1 MSWSPTFR
9 TLRVLSLCALAV
21 SLPAGPT
28 VGAGG
33 SPLERS
39 TIAFRTGQTG
49 QRQLP
54 AEPGARRNST
64 EPGTAAL
71 NYDGNASPRVAQQV
85 RIAESMT
92 AAAPVVLDATPQVVV
107 GRMVP
112 SADAMPS
119 NSPDRG
125 KTDELFGIA
134 TERNQARSVGVVFGA
149 SSAERSHR
157 DSRNVSRATTGRE
170 LVYTSTGPAVRV
182 DARGPREVNVG
193 VPARYTLTLH
203 NQSATDARGVF
214 VRVTLG
220 KTVEVVSVDA
230 SAGEI
235 QRSDNSPDERHLVW
249 MFDMQFTP
257 TAGDAVELHVEWTFL
272 PLGESMQIVT
282 LRPELRLTVKGPEQ
296 AVLGEKPL
304 YTVSVENRGNTAAD
318 DVVVELSTTG
328 GKVKSVPLGS
338 IPAGDTMQFQIELA
352 RLSAGLTELSAV
364 AAAAHGLREETSL
377 AIDVRHVAL
386 VATAG
391 GPTSR
396 LAGTDATYQL
406 EVRNTGSAPARNVIA
421 SVLLPQGI
429 APVTIPPSAYKLGD
443 RIAWQVGDLEPDA
456 ARGYV
461 FECELVEP
469 GEYTVDFR
477 VADAGQNRVEANLRT
492 TVEATADVRMSVA
505 LDDAKIP
512 VGQLFTYTIELEN
525 RGTLAA
531 ELVDVPRRLH
541 AHRQSPAG
549 RAPATYASSTR
560 QRNGPAVVSCRR
572 NDTRRPG
579 AAGPGRFDP
588 FLCRWPAAGQYRHA
602 CRIEPCQGRGGR
614 GIGIRNP
621 PRQPERT
628 SGRRRA
634 GGDALCPRRG
644 TCFDCRWRRENHGRD
659 GDVRTARATRTGCSA
674 GGFGHRH
681 RTPTGQSHVSGRSDH
696 GGRCATSVRRDDRL
710 FPAPRTGRCE
720 HRGRAA
726 ARYDD
731 PVAKQ
736 S

>member
-1 MSWSPTFR
+1 MFDRLPARSSPT
-9 TLRVLSLCALAV
+9 L
-21 SLPAGPT
+21 
-28 VGAGG
+28 
-33 SPLERS
+33 
-39 TIAFRTGQTG
+39 
-49 QRQLP
+49 
-54 AEPGARRNST
+54 
-64 EPGTAAL
+64 
-71 NYDGNASPRVAQQV
+71 
-85 RIAESMT
+85 
-92 AAAPVVLDATPQVVV
+92 
-107 GRMVP
+107 
-112 SADAMPS
+112 
-119 NSPDRG
+119 
-125 KTDELFGIA
+125 
-134 TERNQARSVGVVFGA
+134 
-149 SSAERSHR
+149 
-157 DSRNVSRATTGRE
+157 
-170 LVYTSTGPAVRV
+170 
-182 DARGPREVNVG
+182 
-193 VPARYTLTLH
+193 
-203 NQSATDARGVF
+203 
-214 VRVTLG
+214 
-220 KTVEVVSVDA
+220 
-230 SAGEI
+230 
-235 QRSDNSPDERHLVW
+235 
-249 MFDMQFTP
+249 DMQFTP

-352 RLSAGLTELSAV
+352 RLSAGPTELSAV

-531 ELVDVPRRLH
+531 ELVDVAVDLADDVEPVNVEGATTDLEAGRVAFTPIASLQPGERRQLTLQARGSETGQRSFRVDATTPDGQVRLAQEGSTRFFVAGQPLANIDMRVESNRAKVAVGEELVYEIRLDNRSEQAAEDVQVVMH
-541 AHRQSPAG
+541 FARGVEPVSIAGGAGKITGGTVTFEPLARLEQGAPQVVSVTAIAHRPGSHTY
-549 RAPATYASSTR
+549 RAEVTT
-560 QRNGPAVVSCRR
+560 
-572 NDTRRPG
+572 
-579 AAGPGRFDP
+579 AADARLACEGTTGC
-588 FLCRWPAAGQYRHA
+588 FLPR
-602 CRIEPCQGRGGR
+602 EP
-614 GIGIRNP
+614 
-621 PRQPERT
+621 
-628 SGRRRA
+628 
-634 GGDALCPRRG
+634 GDASIEVAQQRG
-644 TCFDCRWRRENHGRD
+644 TMIR
-659 GDVRTARATRTGCSA
+659 
-674 GGFGHRH
+674 
-681 RTPTGQSHVSGRSDH
+681 
-696 GGRCATSVRRDDRL
+696 
-710 FPAPRTGRCE
+710 
-720 HRGRAA
+720 
-726 ARYDD
+726 
-731 PVAKQ
+731 
-736 S
+736 